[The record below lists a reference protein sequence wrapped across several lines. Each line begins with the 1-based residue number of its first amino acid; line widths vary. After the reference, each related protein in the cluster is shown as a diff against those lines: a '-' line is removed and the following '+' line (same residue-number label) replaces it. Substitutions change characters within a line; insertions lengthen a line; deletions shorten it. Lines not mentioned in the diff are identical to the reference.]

1 MEKHNPNLVDLF
13 IEVYKNKDN
22 WKLVSKLYLSIQSN
36 KEHSTREVRL
46 KWEREA
52 SLGVSEEEWLN
63 ICSVQATS
71 TSSGM
76 WRDFIRYFITPK
88 FKSIQNGETG

>member
-1 MEKHNPNLVDLF
+1 MYGMEKKNSFRYLQTKTYFKSEIRYLEKDNPNLVDLF

-63 ICSVQATS
+63 ICSE
-71 TSSGM
+71 
-76 WRDFIRYFITPK
+76 
-88 FKSIQNGETG
+88 KSY